1 VQNYCCCKSNTRASP
16 KGHYRMINGDAIAQI
31 VLEWGKPTLS
41 GDRLIVPTFA
51 TYPSNSLVQA
61 YVEGGRDRFVVSDGG
76 GALKVVLGM
85 GSASRTVHKL
95 LSSFAKGTS
104 VKVNSSGWI
113 FLGGVTLKNLTSAIS
128 IVAEASREAAV
139 LLLKHFNPKPA
150 IDFRRDI
157 EALLDIRFHDSV
169 QKKGHLTGA
178 SNKLHSFDYLV
189 RVNDNTLLA
198 LDAVVPDPSSIN
210 AAVVSHMDVKA
221 TRRLDVRQ
229 MIIYDDDDNWS
240 AADLALLS
248 IGAPSARFSSF
259 SKALESLVA

>member
-1 VQNYCCCKSNTRASP
+1 
-16 KGHYRMINGDAIAQI
+16 MINGDAIAQI

-113 FLGGVTLKNLTSAIS
+113 FLG